1 MYLPI
6 IKTLYTMKMIRIIA
20 ALAALVILA
29 GMAGCRK
36 HDKADAD
43 ELLKTIPSSASF
55 VAVANISEI
64 LEEAG
69 CKVDDGKVSD
79 TEQLRAAISRMKK
92 DKERRLL
99 TLFLDGESGVEPSVS
114 AFFAETSG
122 TYNAGILA
130 DPGKFKSLV
139 EKETGK
145 SFADDNGCEV
155 AGNIAV
161 KGNRYW
167 MHLNSSSIDA
177 ATVNGFAGLG
187 EKQSFLSNP
196 YGKNLRE
203 VEDAVEGWGNIQA
216 LMALG
221 DLDFQSRALAQVG
234 LQTIFKDAENI
245 RFNISFDKSEMKA
258 EAGILD
264 SKGRHAKLL
273 YPVSKVD
280 VATVKEIGGNAEVL
294 IAMAIPNKFKATSG
308 QNASMLG
315 IYAKLFS
322 CVDGTAAFAATNTP
336 DPSLKGVITTTGEN
350 TTELSDMLSRTGL
363 SVVKDGKQLKVTK
376 GAVTGSLDV
385 AASAERF
392 KDAAAGIIIDG
403 SLTGKNPAER
413 DVKDISI
420 ALAPY
425 DGSLR
430 LVVKAHARSDND
442 RIILSLIK

>member
-122 TYNAGILA
+122 IYNAGILA

-221 DLDFQSRALAQVG
+221 DL
-234 LQTIFKDAENI
+234 
-245 RFNISFDKSEMKA
+245 
-258 EAGILD
+258 
-264 SKGRHAKLL
+264 
-273 YPVSKVD
+273 
-280 VATVKEIGGNAEVL
+280 EIGR
-294 IAMAIPNKFKATSG
+294 
-308 QNASMLG
+308 AS
-315 IYAKLFS
+315 
-322 CVDGTAAFAATNTP
+322 C
-336 DPSLKGVITTTGEN
+336 
-350 TTELSDMLSRTGL
+350 R
-363 SVVKDGKQLKVTK
+363 
-376 GAVTGSLDV
+376 
-385 AASAERF
+385 ER
-392 KDAAAGIIIDG
+392 
-403 SLTGKNPAER
+403 
-413 DVKDISI
+413 V
-420 ALAPY
+420 
-425 DGSLR
+425 
-430 LVVKAHARSDND
+430 
-442 RIILSLIK
+442 

>member
-1 MYLPI
+1 M
-6 IKTLYTMKMIRIIA
+6 IA
-20 ALAALVILA
+20 AMAALVILA

-36 HDKADAD
+36 QENADAE

-55 VAVANISEI
+55 VAVANIGEI

-79 TEQLRAAISRMKK
+79 TEQLRSAISRMPRE
-92 DKERRLL
+92 KERRLL
-99 TLFLDGESGVEPSVS
+99 TLMLDGESGVEPSVS

-130 DPGKFKSLV
+130 DPGKFKALV
-139 EKETGK
+139 EKETGQR
-145 SFADDNGCEV
+145 FTDDNGCEV

-167 MHLNSSSIDA
+167 MHIYSNSIDA
-177 ATVNGFAGLG
+177 ATVNGFASLN

-196 YGKNLRE
+196 YGENLRE
-203 VEDAVEGWGNIQA
+203 VEDAIEGWGNIQA
-216 LMALG
+216 LMGLG
-221 DLDFQSRALAQVG
+221 DLDFQTRAVAQVG

-245 RFNISFDKSEMKA
+245 RFDISFDRNEMKA
-258 EAGILD
+258 EVGILD

-280 VATVKEIGGNAEVL
+280 VATVREIGGNAEVL
-294 IAMAIPNKFKATSG
+294 MAMAIPNKFVSGLIKATSG
-308 QNASMLG
+308 QGASMLG

-322 CVDGTAAFAATNTP
+322 CVDGTTAFAATNTP
-336 DPSLKGVITTTGEN
+336 DPSLRGVISTTGEN
-350 TTELSDMLSRTGL
+350 TTDLSDMLNRTGL
-363 SVVKDGKQLKVTK
+363 SVVKEGKQLKLTK
-376 GAVTGSLDV
+376 GTVTGAIDV
-385 AASAERF
+385 ATAAERF
-392 KDAAAGIIIDG
+392 KDAAAGVIIDG
-403 SLTGKNPAER
+403 TALRKDSTASNI
-413 DVKDISI
+413 KDISI

-430 LVVKAHARSDND
+430 LVVKAFAKSDKD
-442 RIILSLIK
+442 RIILSLFK